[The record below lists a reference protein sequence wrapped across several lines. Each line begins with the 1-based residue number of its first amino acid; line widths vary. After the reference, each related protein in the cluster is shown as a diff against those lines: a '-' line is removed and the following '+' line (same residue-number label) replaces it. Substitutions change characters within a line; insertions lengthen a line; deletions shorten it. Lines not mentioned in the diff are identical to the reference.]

1 MMLRSQTMNSSEL
14 TEHAKQWDDLWAA
27 SDIGL
32 PAMRSQGVLLWS
44 NTFAPKAKLKA
55 LVVKDGGRFVAG
67 LPLVEDKTRWPVTI
81 YRLTSNCTVSS
92 GDLLLDPNCDVDS
105 VTNMIAAELARLPGM
120 FIALEGIPVQ
130 SDRWQRLIAKLRT
143 AGHELHVSPGHDV
156 GVVDILHDWE
166 AYTRS
171 WSSNHRSAIKRSR
184 NKLEAEGTVSVVR
197 MRQPSDEELHTAL
210 EACFTIENTGWKGEN
225 GTSILSTPGL
235 GEYYQQEARMMRD
248 LGMLDLWL
256 LKLNDQIIAFE
267 YCHFS
272 KGTCFSHK
280 ISFDPDF
287 DRFSPGRVLRCMQL
301 EQYHQDPNAR
311 LLDTLGVLCEAKAKW
326 TTRSYKSTRCFLA
339 TNALG
344 ANLALRSL
352 KTIRSLRKKLKSPEP
367 APTTIHPGAEKYFEL
382 AKPKQTTGVSEV
394 TLFPTIAI
402 PNSDSASTQSS
413 H

>member
-1 MMLRSQTMNSSEL
+1 MLRSQTMNSSEL
-14 TEHAKQWDDLWAA
+14 TEHAKQWDDLWAT

-32 PAMRSQGVLLWS
+32 PAMRSQGVLLWR

-67 LPLVEDKTRWPVTI
+67 LPLVEDKSRWPVTI
-81 YRLTSNCTVSS
+81 YRLTSNCTVCS
-92 GDLLLDPNCDVDS
+92 GDLLIDPNCDVDS

-120 FIALEGIPVQ
+120 FIALEGMPVQ

-184 NKLEAEGTVSVVR
+184 SKLEAEGAVSVVR

-210 EACFTIENTGWKGEN
+210 ETCFAIENKGWKGEN
-225 GTSILSTPGL
+225 GTSILTTPGL
-235 GEYYQQEARMMRD
+235 SEYYQQEARMMRD

-344 ANLALRSL
+344 ANLALRSY
-352 KTIRSLRKKLKSPEP
+352 KKIRSLRKKLQSPEP
-367 APTTIHPGAEKYFEL
+367 APHTIQPSAEKYFEL
-382 AKPKQTTGVSEV
+382 AKPKQTLAAPVLVNGQNHFAPMQTPHE
-394 TLFPTIAI
+394 I
-402 PNSDSASTQSS
+402 
-413 H
+413 